1 MGSYLVGLNGEQV
14 WAYVV
19 EQDYGIRVRF
29 GLDDWQRLNIGTGQR
44 IPVRLPGMP
53 DVWLFVTTVTELPP
67 VVWVTMANRVSVTT

>member
-1 MGSYLVGLNGEQV
+1 MGSFLVGLNGAEV

-19 EQDYGIRVRF
+19 EQDHGLRVRF
-29 GLDDWQRLNIGTGQR
+29 GLDDWHRLNIGTGQR

-67 VVWVTMANRVSVTT
+67 VVWVMMAKRVSVTT